1 MILTVPASMVI
12 FPAGL
17 DPSINLQI
25 DVGGYMGFADYGVSG
40 LGDIL
45 DEVDPSTFSDLTG
58 SGGSYLQDSTPL
70 FSGGPYLQD
79 STPLYSSSTQIPS
92 SGFTATQIASLIAA
106 GGNAAA
112 SAIRASNGLY
122 YPAGTALNPQTGL
135 PYTVTASAS
144 VSSMLPIFGVLAVG
158 LVVLF
163 ALKK

>member
-45 DEVDPSTFSDLTG
+45 DEVDQSTFNDITG
-58 SGGSYLQDSTPL
+58 G
-70 FSGGPYLQD
+70 FSSSGPYLQD
-79 STPLYSSSTQIPS
+79 STPLYSGSTQIPS
-92 SGFTATQIASLIAA
+92 TGFTAAQIASLIAA

-112 SAIRASNGLY
+112 TAIRASNGIY
-122 YPAGTALNPQTGL
+122 YPAGTTLNPQTGL
-135 PYTVTASAS
+135 PYNTVSASVS
-144 VSSMLPIFGVLAVG
+144 VSSMLPIFGVVALG